1 MEVTGSGATGVCE
14 HATGIAC
21 LTGYDPS
28 NSAPGNDK
36 CPPGPGGATNRCVF
50 GYCAS
55 APDVGCNPGDPA
67 NVVGCGECKRAGN
80 CFSLNEP
87 QPGLFAATTSCA
99 GATCI
104 AACRSNQTCDGARA
118 PFTTAGMCGDGT
130 NECGCFV
137 AMAPA
142 TEPAGGDNPAMEA
155 PGFNLSYSNGAFQF
169 RKDRTLL
176 PQIVPHAS
184 GFEVTPACGA
194 MSFSAEAGRSASRA
208 ATSRPG

>member
-1 MEVTGSGATGVCE
+1 VEVTGSGATGVCE

-21 LTGYDPS
+21 LTGYHPS
-28 NSAPGNDK
+28 NSAPGNNK

-87 QPGLFAATTSCA
+87 QPGLFVATTRCA

-118 PFTTAGMCGDGT
+118 PFTTTGTCGDGT

-169 RKDRTLL
+169 RKERTLL

-184 GFEVTPACGA
+184 GFEVRRCGA

>member
-1 MEVTGSGATGVCE
+1 M
-14 HATGIAC
+14 
-21 LTGYDPS
+21 
-28 NSAPGNDK
+28 
-36 CPPGPGGATNRCVF
+36 PPGPGGATNRCVF

-55 APDVGCNPGDPA
+55 APDVGFNPGDPA

-118 PFTTAGMCGDGT
+118 PFTTTGTCGDGT

-184 GFEVTPACGA
+184 GFELTPVWGNV
-194 MSFSAEAGRSASRA
+194 FLGRGWTLGVKSRDVK
-208 ATSRPG
+208 TG